1 MAAFV
6 PAAGVAH
13 PTARC
18 RAGTVGGRRPPLPRV
33 CAWTPRPS
41 RLVESP
47 AGFPPA
53 VAPPSPPTMT
63 AATTAAAPSTAA
75 PEMAAFAAFFAA
87 QPGKWQS
94 RRTYHYLA
102 DDAVETSETTF
113 DVAALPA
120 DAVRRVLAAN
130 GVAAG
135 GAGGAAAAAA
145 GATGFTVSFLT
156 RMAAGL
162 VKNSTNLVFVPTAV
176 AAATGTVSGRYYRD
190 RGYEEAGAVGAD
202 FEFRPAEGGG
212 GELRMTT
219 WYARVVSVD
228 SILLVGGDA
237 AGWTRVRTILNYVRG
252 GRAEADGVRG
262 LPVGLAGFGIEVR
275 GATDLVV
282 EK

>member
-1 MAAFV
+1 
-6 PAAGVAH
+6 
-13 PTARC
+13 
-18 RAGTVGGRRPPLPRV
+18 
-33 CAWTPRPS
+33 
-41 RLVESP
+41 
-47 AGFPPA
+47 
-53 VAPPSPPTMT
+53 MT

-228 SILLVGGDA
+228 SIPRRSPPLFSAPRPTPRPTLTHPVSLKA
-237 AGWTRVRTILNYVRG
+237 S
-252 GRAEADGVRG
+252 
-262 LPVGLAGFGIEVR
+262 LPSHLPCPPLSPFGFSH
-275 GATDLVV
+275 
-282 EK
+282 